1 MSKKSETS
9 FNGKSSI
16 FFTDTE
22 EPSSYSLSNQF
33 AENLEFRLIKDR
45 ITATGEDAY
54 YALSLAIRDRLVHKW
69 LRTQHQY
76 NEKDVK
82 RVYYLSLEY
91 LMGRL
96 LGNSLI
102 NMGYYSEC
110 NNILKEDG
118 YSLEEIKEFEHDMG
132 LGNGGLGRL
141 ASCYLDSMATLELP
155 AFGYGIRYEYGIFK
169 QAIENGYQVEYPD
182 NWLQKGNPWDT
193 LRRELEFRVKFYG
206 KAVEVQ
212 NPDGTFKFEWIDT
225 EDVLAV
231 AYDIPVPG
239 YKNDTVNNL
248 RLWHAKA
255 PSDFSFKEF
264 NAGDY
269 VAAVSSKTDSE
280 TISKV
285 LYPNDSYVEGKFLRL
300 KQQYFFVA
308 ATLQDIIRK
317 YKINHDT
324 FDEFADK
331 NTIQLNDTHPV
342 IAIPELMRILIDD
355 EGLMWKKAWDITSK
369 TFAYTNHTVV
379 PEALE
384 EWSLQIF
391 EELLPR
397 HTQIVYEINRRFLE
411 DVKKNYT
418 TDPEVISKMS
428 IINESDGKSVRMAN
442 LAIEGSFAVNG
453 VAELHTEILKTR
465 LFSHFNKIYPKKFI
479 NITNG
484 ITPRRWLKTANPFL
498 SEVISKRIGEGWVH
512 NLDEIKK
519 LEKFVDDQSFRED
532 FRNAKWLNKK
542 LLIDYLESSNGIKIN
557 PDSIFD
563 VQIKRFHEYKRQ
575 LLNVL
580 HILTHYN
587 KIKDNLSK
595 GKTDQEFEIVPRTI
609 IFAGKAAPAYAMAKL
624 IIKLINSV
632 AEVVNNDPD
641 VGDKLK
647 IVFVPDYSVTLAERI
662 IPAADLSEQI
672 SMAGLEASGTG
683 NMKLA
688 LNGALTI
695 GTMDG
700 ANIEIREEVGEE
712 NIFIFGLH
720 AEDVVKLKSKGYN
733 PREYYNSNQML
744 KRIIDMIA
752 QDFFSKKEP
761 GLFKPIIDSLLNSDY
776 YCLLAD
782 YQPYIDAQEK
792 VNKLFMN
799 KDEWT
804 KKAIL
809 NVARVGKFS
818 SDRSVRE
825 YAEKIWKIRP
835 IRNPQP

>member
-1 MSKKSETS
+1 MDKKNSTHL
-9 FNGKSSI
+9 NGKSSI

-22 EPSSYSLSNQF
+22 SPASYSLSNQF
-33 AENLEFRLIKDR
+33 AENLEFRLIRDR

-54 YALSLAIRDRLVHKW
+54 FALSLAIRDRLVRKW
-69 LRTQHQY
+69 LRTQHHYIQ
-76 NEKDVK
+76 KDVK

-102 NMGYYSEC
+102 NMDFYSEC
-110 NNILKEDG
+110 YNILREDG
-118 YSLEEIKEFEHDMG
+118 YSLEEIREFEHDMG

-155 AFGYGIRYEYGIFK
+155 AFGYGIRYEYGIFN
-169 QAIENGYQVEYPD
+169 QAIENGFQVEYPD
-182 NWLQKGNPWDT
+182 SWLQNGNPWDI
-193 LRRELEFRVKFYG
+193 LRRDLEYRVKFYG
-206 KAVEVQ
+206 KTSKIQ
-212 NPDGTFKFEWIDT
+212 NSDGSYKFEWIET

-239 YKNDTVNNL
+239 YKNNTVNNL
-248 RLWHAKA
+248 RLWQAKA
-255 PSDFSFKEF
+255 CSDFSFKEF

-300 KQQYFFVA
+300 KQQYFFVS

-317 YKINHDT
+317 YKINHESLDS
-324 FDEFADK
+324 FAEK
-331 NTIQLNDTHPV
+331 NAIQLNDTHPV

-355 EGLMWKKAWDITSK
+355 EGLSWKKAWDITTK

-384 EWSLQIF
+384 EWSLQLF

-397 HTQIVYEINRRFLE
+397 HIQIVYEINRRFLE
-411 DVKKNYT
+411 EVKKNYT
-418 TDPEVISKMS
+418 TDQNILSGLS
-428 IINESDGKSVRMAN
+428 IINERDGKSVRMAN
-442 LAIEGSFAVNG
+442 LAIVGSFAVNG
-453 VAELHTEILKTR
+453 VAALHTEILKTKI
-465 LFSHFNKIYPKKFI
+465 FPHFNKIYPGKFI

-498 SEVISKRIGEGWVH
+498 SKIISDKIGESWVY
-512 NLDEIKK
+512 NLDELHK
-519 LEKFVDDQSFRED
+519 LESFIDDQDFREA

-542 LLIDYLESSNGIKIN
+542 LLINLIEGENGIKIN

-575 LLNVL
+575 LLNIL
-580 HILTHYN
+580 HIITLYN
-587 KIKDNLSK
+587 RIKDNPKL
-595 GKTDQEFEIVPRTI
+595 DIVPRTI
-609 IFAGKAAPAYAMAKL
+609 IFAGKAAPAYLMAKL

-632 AEVVNNDPD
+632 ADVVNNDPD

-647 IVFVPDYSVTLAERI
+647 VVFIPDYSVTLAEKI

-683 NMKLA
+683 NMKFA

-712 NIFIFGLH
+712 NIFIFGLL
-720 AEDVVKLKSKGYN
+720 AEEVVKLKSSGYN
-733 PREYYNSNQML
+733 PKTFYNSNQML
-744 KRIIDMIA
+744 KRVIDMIA

-761 GLFKPIIDSLLNSDY
+761 GIFKSIVDSLLGTDY

-782 YQPYIDAQEK
+782 YQSYVDAQDK
-792 VNKLFMN
+792 VSKLYLN
-799 KDEWT
+799 SDEWT
-804 KKAIL
+804 KKTIL

-818 SDRSVRE
+818 SDRSIRE
-825 YAEKIWKIRP
+825 YAEKIWKVEPVKIV
-835 IRNPQP
+835 QS

>member
-1 MSKKSETS
+1 MDRKKETAL
-9 FNGKSSI
+9 NGKSSI

-22 EPSSYSLSNQF
+22 AAASYSLSNQF
-33 AENLEFRLIKDR
+33 AENLEFRLVKDR
-45 ITATGEDAY
+45 ITATGSDAY
-54 YALSLAIRDRLVHKW
+54 FALSLAIRDRLVRKW

-76 NEKDVK
+76 FQKDAK

-91 LMGRL
+91 LMGRI

-102 NMGYYSEC
+102 NMDYYEEC
-110 NNILKEDG
+110 HNILKEDG
-118 YSLEEIKEFEHDMG
+118 YSLEEIREVEHDMG

-141 ASCYLDSMATLELP
+141 AACYLDSMATLELP

-169 QAIENGYQVEYPD
+169 QEIEKGYQVEYPD
-182 NWLQKGNPWDT
+182 SWLMNGNPWDI
-193 LRRELEFRVKFYG
+193 LRRDLEYRVKFYG
-206 KAVEVQ
+206 KAAKLQ
-212 NPDGTFKFEWIDT
+212 NLDGSYRFEWIDT

-239 YKNDTVNNL
+239 YKNNTVNNL
-248 RLWHAKA
+248 RLWQAKA
-255 PSDFSFKEF
+255 CADFSFKDF

-269 VAAVSSKTDSE
+269 VAAVATKTDSE

-300 KQQYFFVA
+300 KQQYFFVS

-317 YKINHDT
+317 YKINHKT
-324 FDEFADK
+324 FDKFAEK
-331 NTIQLNDTHPV
+331 NAIQLNDTHPV
-342 IAIPELMRILIDD
+342 IAIPELMRILIDQEKLSWD
-355 EGLMWKKAWDITSK
+355 KAWSITNK

-384 EWSLQIF
+384 EWSLSLF

-397 HTQIVYEINRRFLE
+397 HIQIIYEINRRFIE

-418 TDPEVISKMS
+418 TDPNILSGMS
-428 IINESDGKSVRMAN
+428 IINEANGKSVRMAN
-442 LAIEGSFAVNG
+442 LAIVCSFAVNG
-453 VAELHTEILKTR
+453 VAALHTEILKTKI
-465 LFSHFNKIYPKKFI
+465 FAHFHKMYPGKFV

-498 SEVISKRIGEGWVH
+498 SKIISDRIGENWVYD
-512 NLDEIKK
+512 LDDLRK
-519 LEKFVDDQSFRED
+519 LEKYVDDLDFREE

-542 LLIDYLESSNGIKIN
+542 LLIDLIEENNGIKIN
-557 PDSIFD
+557 SESMFD

-580 HILTHYN
+580 HIITLYN
-587 KIKDNLSK
+587 RIKDNPK
-595 GKTDQEFEIVPRTI
+595 IEMVPRTI
-609 IFAGKAAPAYAMAKL
+609 IFAGKAAPAYQMAKQ

-632 AEVVNNDPD
+632 AEVVNNDSD

-647 IVFVPDYSVTLAERI
+647 VVFVPNYSVTLAEKI

-683 NMKLA
+683 NMKFT

-712 NIFIFGLH
+712 NIFIFGLL
-720 AEDVVKLKSKGYN
+720 ADEVVKLKNSGYN
-733 PREYYNSNQML
+733 PRTYYESNPML
-744 KRIIDMIA
+744 KRVIDMIA
-752 QDFFSKKEP
+752 SNYFNKSEP
-761 GLFKPIIDSLLNSDY
+761 GIFKSIVDSLLGVDY

-782 YQPYIDAQEK
+782 YQSYIDEQEK
-792 VNKLFMN
+792 VSKLYLN
-799 KDEWT
+799 ADEWT
-804 KKAIL
+804 KMAIR
-809 NVARVGKFS
+809 NVAGVGKFS
-818 SDRSVRE
+818 SDRSIKE
-825 YAEKIWKIRP
+825 YAEKIWKVEPVKI
-835 IRNPQP
+835 NQT

>member
-1 MSKKSETS
+1 MDRKKEKVL
-9 FNGKSSI
+9 NGKSSI

-22 EPSSYSLSNQF
+22 TPASYSLSNQF

-45 ITATGEDAY
+45 ITATGSDAY
-54 YALSLAIRDRLVHKW
+54 FALSLAIRDRLVRKW

-76 NEKDVK
+76 FQKDVK

-91 LMGRL
+91 LMGRI

-102 NMGYYSEC
+102 NMDYYEEC
-110 NNILKEDG
+110 HDILKEDG
-118 YSLEEIKEFEHDMG
+118 YSLEEIREIEHDMG

-141 ASCYLDSMATLELP
+141 AACYLDSMATLELP
-155 AFGYGIRYEYGIFK
+155 AFGYGIRYEYGIFN
-169 QAIENGYQVEYPD
+169 QAIENGQQVEYPD
-182 NWLQKGNPWDT
+182 SWLQNGNPWDIF
-193 LRRELEFRVKFYG
+193 RRDLEYRVKFYG
-206 KAVEVQ
+206 KASKIQ
-212 NPDGTFKFEWIDT
+212 NPDGTFKFEWVDT
-225 EDVLAV
+225 EDVLAIG
-231 AYDIPVPG
+231 YDIPVPG
-239 YKNDTVNNL
+239 YKNNTVNNL
-248 RLWHAKA
+248 RLWQAKA
-255 PSDFSFKEF
+255 CSDFSFKDF

-269 VAAVSSKTDSE
+269 VAAVASKTGSE

-300 KQQYFFVA
+300 KQQYFFVS

-317 YKINHDT
+317 YKINHKT
-324 FDEFADK
+324 FDKFPEK
-331 NTIQLNDTHPV
+331 NAIQLNDTHPV
-342 IAIPELMRILIDD
+342 VAIPELMRILIDQ
-355 EGLMWKKAWDITSK
+355 EGLSWDKAWKITSK

-384 EWSLQIF
+384 EWSLSLF

-397 HTQIVYEINRRFLE
+397 HIQIVYEINRRFIE

-418 TDPEVISKMS
+418 TDANILSGLS
-428 IINESDGKSVRMAN
+428 IINESNGKSVRMAN
-442 LAIEGSFAVNG
+442 LAIVGSFAVNG
-453 VAELHTEILKTR
+453 VAVLHTEILKTR
-465 LFSHFNKIYPKKFI
+465 IFSHFHKIYPGKFI

-498 SEVISKRIGEGWVH
+498 SKIISDRIGENWVYD
-512 NLDEIKK
+512 LYDLRK
-519 LEKFVDDQSFRED
+519 LEEFIDNPDFREE
-532 FRNAKWLNKK
+532 FRNAKWLNKR
-542 LLIDYLESSNGIKIN
+542 LLVNLIEENNGIKVN
-557 PDSIFD
+557 PESMFD

-580 HILTHYN
+580 HIITLYN
-587 KIKDNLSK
+587 RIKDK
-595 GKTDQEFEIVPRTI
+595 PKIEMVPRTI
-609 IFAGKAAPAYAMAKL
+609 IFAGKAAPAYFMAKT

-647 IVFVPDYSVTLAERI
+647 VVFIPNYSVTLAEKI

-683 NMKLA
+683 NMKFT

-712 NIFIFGLH
+712 NIFIFGLL
-720 AEDVVKLKSKGYN
+720 ADEVVKLKSSGYN
-733 PREYYNSNQML
+733 PRTYYESNPML
-744 KRIIDMIA
+744 KRVIDMIA
-752 QDFFSKKEP
+752 MNYFNKSEP
-761 GLFKPIIDSLLNSDY
+761 GIFKSIVDSLLGTDY

-782 YQPYIDAQEK
+782 YQPYIDAQDE
-792 VNKLFMN
+792 VSKLYL
-799 KDEWT
+799 DVEEWT
-804 KKAIL
+804 RKTIL

-818 SDRSVRE
+818 SDRSIKE
-825 YAEKIWKIRP
+825 YAEKIWKVEPVKI
-835 IRNPQP
+835 NQT

>member
-1 MSKKSETS
+1 MDKKNSTHL
-9 FNGKSSI
+9 NGKSSI

-22 EPSSYSLSNQF
+22 SPSSYSLSNQF
-33 AENLEFRLIKDR
+33 AENLEFRLIRDR

-54 YALSLAIRDRLVHKW
+54 FALSLAIRDRLVRKW
-69 LRTQHQY
+69 LRTQHHYIQ
-76 NEKDVK
+76 KDVK

-102 NMGYYSEC
+102 NMDFYSEC
-110 NNILKEDG
+110 YNILREDG
-118 YSLEEIKEFEHDMG
+118 YSLEEIREFEHDMG

-155 AFGYGIRYEYGIFK
+155 AFGYGIRYEYGIFN
-169 QAIENGYQVEYPD
+169 QAIENGFQVEYPD
-182 NWLQKGNPWDT
+182 SWLQNGNPWDI
-193 LRRELEFRVKFYG
+193 LRRDLEYRVKFYG
-206 KAVEVQ
+206 KAVEELK
-212 NPDGTFKFEWIDT
+212 PDGTYKFNWIDT

-239 YKNDTVNNL
+239 YKNNTVNNL
-248 RLWHAKA
+248 RLWQAKA
-255 PSDFSFKEF
+255 CSDFSFKEF

-300 KQQYFFVA
+300 KQQYFFVS

-317 YKINHDT
+317 YKINHESLDK
-324 FDEFADK
+324 FAEK
-331 NTIQLNDTHPV
+331 NAIQLNDTHPV

-355 EGLMWKKAWDITSK
+355 EGLSWKKAWEITTK

-384 EWSLQIF
+384 EWSLQLF

-397 HTQIVYEINRRFLE
+397 HIQIVYEINRRFLE
-411 DVKKNYT
+411 EVKKNYT
-418 TDPEVISKMS
+418 TDQNILSGLS
-428 IINESDGKSVRMAN
+428 IINERDGKSVRMAN
-442 LAIEGSFAVNG
+442 LAIVGSFAVNG
-453 VAELHTEILKTR
+453 VAALHTEILKTKI
-465 LFSHFNKIYPKKFI
+465 FPHFNKIYPGKFI

-498 SEVISKRIGEGWVH
+498 SKIISDKIGESWVY
-512 NLDEIKK
+512 NLDELHK
-519 LEKFVDDQSFRED
+519 LESFIDDQDFREA

-542 LLIDYLESSNGIKIN
+542 LLINLIEGENGIKIN
-557 PDSIFD
+557 PESMFD

-580 HILTHYN
+580 HIITLYN
-587 KIKDNLSK
+587 RIKDNTKL
-595 GKTDQEFEIVPRTI
+595 EMVPRTI
-609 IFAGKAAPAYAMAKL
+609 IFAGKAAPAYLMAKL
-624 IIKLINSV
+624 IIKMINSV
-632 AEVVNNDPD
+632 ADVINSDPD

-647 IVFVPDYSVTLAERI
+647 VVFIPDYSVTLAEKI

-683 NMKLA
+683 NMKFA

-700 ANIEIREEVGEE
+700 A
-712 NIFIFGLH
+712 
-720 AEDVVKLKSKGYN
+720 
-733 PREYYNSNQML
+733 
-744 KRIIDMIA
+744 
-752 QDFFSKKEP
+752 
-761 GLFKPIIDSLLNSDY
+761 
-776 YCLLAD
+776 
-782 YQPYIDAQEK
+782 
-792 VNKLFMN
+792 
-799 KDEWT
+799 
-804 KKAIL
+804 
-809 NVARVGKFS
+809 
-818 SDRSVRE
+818 
-825 YAEKIWKIRP
+825 
-835 IRNPQP
+835 

>member
-1 MSKKSETS
+1 MDKKNATPL
-9 FNGKSSI
+9 NGKTSI

-22 EPSSYSLSNQF
+22 SPASYSLSNQF
-33 AENLEFRLIKDR
+33 AENLEFRLIRDR

-54 YALSLAIRDRLVHKW
+54 FALSLAIRDRLVRKW

-76 NEKDVK
+76 IQKDVK

-102 NMGYYSEC
+102 NMDFYSEC
-110 NNILKEDG
+110 YKILREDG
-118 YSLEEIKEFEHDMG
+118 YSLEEIREFEHDMG

-155 AFGYGIRYEYGIFK
+155 AFGYGIRYEYGIFN
-169 QAIENGYQVEYPD
+169 QAIENGFQVEYPD
-182 NWLQKGNPWDT
+182 SWLQNGNPWDI
-193 LRRELEFRVKFYG
+193 LRRDLEYRVKFYG
-206 KAVEVQ
+206 KTSKVQ
-212 NPDGTFKFEWIDT
+212 NPDGSYKFEWIET

-239 YKNDTVNNL
+239 YKNNTVNNL
-248 RLWHAKA
+248 RLWQAKA
-255 PSDFSFKEF
+255 CSDFSFKEF

-269 VAAVSSKTDSE
+269 VAAVASKTDSE

-300 KQQYFFVA
+300 KQQYFFVS

-317 YKINHDT
+317 YKINHKNYDK
-324 FDEFADK
+324 FADK

-342 IAIPELMRILIDD
+342 IAIPELMRILIDE
-355 EGLMWKKAWDITSK
+355 EGLSWKKAWEITNK

-384 EWSLQIF
+384 EWSLQLF

-397 HTQIVYEINRRFLE
+397 HIQIVYEINRRFIE
-411 DVKKNYT
+411 EVKKNYT
-418 TDPEVISKMS
+418 TDPNILSGLS
-428 IINESDGKSVRMAN
+428 IINERDGKSVRMAN
-442 LAIEGSFAVNG
+442 LAIVGSFAVNG
-453 VAELHTEILKTR
+453 VAALHTEILKTR
-465 LFSHFNKIYPKKFI
+465 IFSHFDKIYPGKFI

-498 SEVISKRIGEGWVH
+498 SEIISNKIGEGWVY
-512 NLDEIKK
+512 NLDELKK
-519 LEKFVDDQSFRED
+519 LESFIDDQDFREE

-542 LLIDYLESSNGIKIN
+542 LLINLIEGENGIKIN
-557 PDSIFD
+557 PDSMFD

-575 LLNVL
+575 LLNIL
-580 HILTHYN
+580 HIITMYN
-587 KIKDNLSK
+587 RIKDNPKL
-595 GKTDQEFEIVPRTI
+595 EIVPRTI
-609 IFAGKAAPAYAMAKL
+609 IFAGKAAPAYLIAKL

-632 AEVVNNDPD
+632 AEVVNNDSE

-647 IVFVPDYSVTLAERI
+647 VVFIPDYSVTLAEKI

-683 NMKLA
+683 NMKFT

-700 ANIEIREEVGEE
+700 ANIEIREEVGQE
-712 NIFIFGLH
+712 NIFIFGLL
-720 AEDVVKLKSKGYN
+720 AEEVIKLKNSGYN
-733 PREYYNSNQML
+733 PRTYYNSNETL
-744 KRIIDMIA
+744 KRVIDMIS

-761 GLFKPIIDSLLNSDY
+761 GIFKSIVDSLLGTDY

-782 YQPYIDAQEK
+782 YQSYVDAQDE
-792 VNKLFMN
+792 VSKLYLN
-799 KDEWT
+799 TDEWT
-804 KKAIL
+804 KKTIL

-818 SDRSVRE
+818 SDRSIRE
-825 YAEKIWKIRP
+825 YAEKIWKVEPVKIA
-835 IRNPQP
+835 QS

>member
-1 MSKKSETS
+1 MDKKPDTAL
-9 FNGKSSI
+9 NGKTSI
-16 FFTDTE
+16 FFTDKE
-22 EPSSYSLSNQF
+22 KPASYSLSNQF

-45 ITATGEDAY
+45 ITATGSDAY
-54 YALSLAIRDRLVHKW
+54 FALSLAIRDRLVRKW

-76 NEKDVK
+76 FQKDVK

-102 NMGYYSEC
+102 NMDYYDEC
-110 NNILKEDG
+110 YSILKEDG
-118 YSLEEIKEFEHDMG
+118 YSLEEIREIEHDMG

-169 QAIENGYQVEYPD
+169 QAIEKGYQVEYPD
-182 NWLQKGNPWDT
+182 SWLQNGNPWDI
-193 LRRELEFRVKFYG
+193 LRRDLEYRVKFYG
-206 KAVEVQ
+206 KAVKVQ
-212 NPDGTFKFEWIDT
+212 NSDGTYRFDWVDT

-239 YKNDTVNNL
+239 YKNNTVNNL
-248 RLWHAKA
+248 RLWQAKA
-255 PSDFSFKEF
+255 CSDFSFKDF

-269 VAAVSSKTDSE
+269 VAAVASKTGSE

-300 KQQYFFVA
+300 KQQYFFVS

-317 YKINHDT
+317 YKITHKT
-324 FDEFADK
+324 FDKFAEK
-331 NTIQLNDTHPV
+331 NAIQLNDTHPV
-342 IAIPELMRILIDD
+342 IAIPELMRILIDQ
-355 EGLMWKKAWDITSK
+355 EGLSWVKAWSITSK

-384 EWSLQIF
+384 EWSLPLF

-397 HTQIVYEINRRFLE
+397 HIQIIYEINRRFIE

-418 TDPEVISKMS
+418 TDPAILSAIS
-428 IINESDGKSVRMAN
+428 IINESGGRSVRMAN
-442 LAIEGSFAVNG
+442 LAIVGSFAVNG
-453 VAELHTEILKTR
+453 VAALHTEILKTR
-465 LFSHFNKIYPKKFI
+465 IFSHFHKIYPGKFT

-498 SEVISKRIGEGWVH
+498 SKIISDRIGENWVYDL
-512 NLDEIKK
+512 NDLRK
-519 LEKFVDDQSFRED
+519 LEKFVDDPDFREE
-532 FRNAKWLNKK
+532 FRNAKWLTKK
-542 LLIDYLESSNGIKIN
+542 LLIDLIEENNGIKIN
-557 PDSIFD
+557 AESMFD

-580 HILTHYN
+580 HIITLYN
-587 KIKDNLSK
+587 RIKDNPKL
-595 GKTDQEFEIVPRTI
+595 EMVPRTI
-609 IFAGKAAPAYAMAKL
+609 IFAGKAAPAYQMAKL

-641 VGDKLK
+641 VGNKLK
-647 IVFVPDYSVTLAERI
+647 VVFIPNYSVTLAEKI

-683 NMKLA
+683 NMKFT

-700 ANIEIREEVGEE
+700 ANIEIREEVGKE
-712 NIFIFGLH
+712 NIFIFGLL
-720 AEDVVKLKSKGYN
+720 ADEVVKLKSSGYN
-733 PREYYNSNQML
+733 PRTYYESNPAL
-744 KRIIDMIA
+744 KKVIDMIA
-752 QDFFSKKEP
+752 TDYFSKNET
-761 GLFKPIIDSLLNSDY
+761 GVFKSIIDSLLGTDY
-776 YCLLAD
+776 YCLFAD
-782 YQPYIDAQEK
+782 YQAYVDAQDE
-792 VNKLFMN
+792 VSKLYLN
-799 KDEWT
+799 QEEWT

-818 SDRSVRE
+818 SDRSIKE
-825 YAEKIWKIRP
+825 YAEKIWKVEPVKIT
-835 IRNPQP
+835 QS

>member
-1 MSKKSETS
+1 MEIKPHKSITGKTS
-9 FNGKSSI
+9 V

-22 EPSSYSLSNQF
+22 SPSSYSLSNQF
-33 AENLEFRLIKDR
+33 AENLEFRLVKDR
-45 ITATGEDAY
+45 ITATGSDAY
-54 YALSLAIRDRLVHKW
+54 FALSLAVRDRLVRKW

-76 NEKDVK
+76 FQKDVK

-102 NMGYYSEC
+102 NMDFYEEC
-110 NNILKEDG
+110 YNILKEDG
-118 YSLEEIKEFEHDMG
+118 YSLEEIREIENDMG

-141 ASCYLDSMATLELP
+141 AACYLDSMATLELP

-169 QAIENGYQVEYPD
+169 QAIEKGNQVEYPD
-182 NWLQKGNPWDT
+182 SWLQHGNPWDI
-193 LRRELEFRVKFYG
+193 LRRDLEYRVKFYG
-206 KAVEVQ
+206 KAIKVQ
-212 NPDGTFKFEWIDT
+212 KPDGSYKFAWVDT

-239 YKNDTVNNL
+239 YKNNTVNNL
-248 RLWHAKA
+248 RLWQAKA
-255 PSDFSFKEF
+255 CSDFSFKEF

-269 VAAVSSKTDSE
+269 VAAVATKTDSE

-300 KQQYFFVA
+300 KQQYFFVS

-317 YKINHDT
+317 YKITHST
-324 FDEFADK
+324 FDKFAEK
-331 NTIQLNDTHPV
+331 NAIQLNDTHPV
-342 IAIPELMRILIDD
+342 VAIPELMRILIDE
-355 EGLMWKKAWDITSK
+355 EGLSWTNAWNITSK

-384 EWSLQIF
+384 EWSLHLF
-391 EELLPR
+391 KELLPR
-397 HTQIVYEINRRFLE
+397 HVQIVYEINRRFLE
-411 DVKKNYT
+411 VVKKNYS
-418 TDPEVISKMS
+418 TDPNILSGLS
-428 IINESDGKSVRMAN
+428 IINESNGKSVRMAN
-442 LAIEGSFAVNG
+442 LAIVSSFAVNG
-453 VAELHTEILKTR
+453 VAALHTEILKNNI
-465 LFSHFNKIYPKKFI
+465 FSHFHKIYPGKFI

-498 SEVISKRIGEGWVH
+498 SKIISDRIGEKWVY
-512 NLDEIKK
+512 NLDELKN
-519 LEKFVDDQSFRED
+519 LEKYIDDSNFREE
-532 FRNAKWLNKK
+532 FRHAKWLNKK
-542 LLIDYLESSNGIKIN
+542 LLISLIEENNDIKIN
-557 PDSIFD
+557 PDSMFD

-580 HILTHYN
+580 HIITLYN
-587 KIKDNLSK
+587 RIKDNSK
-595 GKTDQEFEIVPRTI
+595 TEMVPRTI
-609 IFAGKAAPAYAMAKL
+609 IFAGKAAPAYFMAKL

-632 AEVVNNDPD
+632 GSIVNNDPD

-647 IVFVPDYSVTLAERI
+647 VVFIPNYSVTLAESI

-683 NMKLA
+683 NMKFT

-712 NIFIFGLH
+712 NIFIFGLL
-720 AEDVVKLKSKGYN
+720 ADEVVKLKSSGYN
-733 PREYYNSNQML
+733 PRKYYESNTML
-744 KRIIDMIA
+744 KRVIDMIA
-752 QDFFSKKEP
+752 SDFFNKNEP
-761 GLFKPIIDSLLNSDY
+761 GIFKSIVDGLLGIDF

-782 YQPYIDAQEK
+782 YQAYIDAQDK
-792 VNKLFMN
+792 VSKLYQN
-799 KDEWT
+799 ADEWT
-804 KKAIL
+804 KMAIL

-818 SDRSVRE
+818 SDRSIKE
-825 YAEKIWKIRP
+825 YAEKIWKVEPVKI
-835 IRNPQP
+835 NQTGK

>member
-1 MSKKSETS
+1 MDKKKSTNL
-9 FNGKSSI
+9 NGKSSI

-22 EPSSYSLSNQF
+22 SPTSYSLSNQF
-33 AENLEFRLIKDR
+33 AENLEFRLIRDR

-54 YALSLAIRDRLVHKW
+54 YALSLAVRDRLVRKW

-76 NEKDVK
+76 IEKDVK

-102 NMGYYSEC
+102 NMDYYSEC
-110 NNILKEDG
+110 FNILKEDG
-118 YSLEEIKEFEHDMG
+118 YSLEEIREFEHDMG

-155 AFGYGIRYEYGIFK
+155 AFGYGIRYEYGIFN

-182 NWLQKGNPWDT
+182 SWLQNGNPWDI
-193 LRRELEFRVKFYG
+193 LRRDLEYRVKFYG
-206 KAVEVQ
+206 KTSKVQ
-212 NPDGTFKFEWIDT
+212 NPDGSFRFEWIET

-239 YKNDTVNNL
+239 YKNNTVNNL
-248 RLWHAKA
+248 RLWQAKA
-255 PSDFSFKEF
+255 CSDFSFKEF

-300 KQQYFFVA
+300 KQQYFFVS

-317 YKINHDT
+317 YKINHKN
-324 FDEFADK
+324 FDKFAEK

-342 IAIPELMRILIDD
+342 IAIPELMRIFIDE
-355 EGLMWKKAWDITSK
+355 EGLGWKKAWEITTK

-384 EWSLQIF
+384 EWSLQLF

-397 HTQIVYEINRRFLE
+397 HIQIVYEINRRFIE
-411 DVKKNYT
+411 EVKKNYT
-418 TDPEVISKMS
+418 TDPNILSGLS
-428 IINESDGKSVRMAN
+428 IINERDGKSVRMAN
-442 LAIEGSFAVNG
+442 LAIVGSFAVNG
-453 VAELHTEILKTR
+453 VAALHTEILKTR
-465 LFSHFNKIYPKKFI
+465 IFSHFNKIYPGRFI

-498 SEVISKRIGEGWVH
+498 SEIISKRIGEGWVY
-512 NLDEIKK
+512 NLDELRK
-519 LEKFVDDQSFRED
+519 LESFIDDQNFREN

-542 LLIDYLESSNGIKIN
+542 LLINFIEGENGIKIN

-580 HILTHYN
+580 HIITLYN
-587 KIKDNLSK
+587 KIKDNTKL
-595 GKTDQEFEIVPRTI
+595 EMVPRTI
-609 IFAGKAAPAYAMAKL
+609 IFAGKAAPAYLMAKL

-632 AEVVNNDPD
+632 ADVVNNDSD

-647 IVFVPDYSVTLAERI
+647 VVFIPDYSVALAEKI

-683 NMKLA
+683 NMKFA

-712 NIFIFGLH
+712 NIFIFGLL
-720 AEDVVKLKSKGYN
+720 AEEVVKLKSSGYN
-733 PREYYNSNQML
+733 PKTYYNSNEML
-744 KRIIDMIA
+744 KRVIDMIA

-761 GLFKPIIDSLLNSDY
+761 GIFKSIVDGLLGTDY
-776 YCLLAD
+776 YCLLTD
-782 YQPYIDAQEK
+782 YQSYVDAQDE
-792 VNKLFMN
+792 VSKLYLN
-799 KDEWT
+799 TDEWT
-804 KKAIL
+804 KKTIL

-818 SDRSVRE
+818 SDRSIRE
-825 YAEKIWKIRP
+825 YAEKIWKVEP
-835 IRNPQP
+835 VKVVQS

>member
-1 MSKKSETS
+1 MANKKEPVL
-9 FNGKSSI
+9 NGKSSI

-22 EPSSYSLSNQF
+22 SPQSYSLSNQF
-33 AENLEFRLIKDR
+33 AENLEFRLIRDR

-54 YALSLAIRDRLVHKW
+54 YALSLAIKDRLVRTW

-76 NEKDVK
+76 VEKDVK
-82 RVYYLSLEY
+82 KVHYLSLEY

-102 NMGYYSEC
+102 NMDFYDEC
-110 NNILKEDG
+110 YRILREDG
-118 YSLEEIKEFEHDMG
+118 YSLEEIREFEHDMG

-141 ASCYLDSMATLELP
+141 AACYLDSMATLELP
-155 AFGYGIRYEYGIFK
+155 AFGYGIRYEYGIFN
-169 QAIENGYQVEYPD
+169 QEIENGYQIENPD
-182 NWLQKGNPWDT
+182 SWLQKGNPWDT
-193 LRRELEFRVKFYG
+193 LRRDLEYRVKFYG
-206 KAVEVQ
+206 KTIKVQ
-212 NPDGTFKFEWIDT
+212 NPDGSYRFDWIET

-231 AYDIPVPG
+231 AYDVPVPG
-239 YKNDTVNNL
+239 YKNKTVNNL
-248 RLWHAKA
+248 RLWQAKA
-255 PSDFSFKEF
+255 CSDFSFKEF

-269 VAAVSSKTDSE
+269 VAAVATKTDSE

-300 KQQYFFVA
+300 KQQYFFVS

-324 FDEFADK
+324 FDKFAEK
-331 NTIQLNDTHPV
+331 NVIQLNDTHPV
-342 IAIPELMRILIDD
+342 VAIPELMRILID
-355 EGLMWKKAWDITSK
+355 EEKLGWKKAWEITTK

-384 EWSLQIF
+384 EWSLQLF

-397 HTQIVYEINRRFLE
+397 HMQIVYEINRRFIE
-411 DVKKNYT
+411 EVKQNYT
-418 TDPEVISKMS
+418 TDPATIAKLS
-428 IINESDGKSVRMAN
+428 IINESNGKSVRMAN
-442 LAIEGSFAVNG
+442 LAIVGSFAVNG
-453 VAELHTEILKTR
+453 VAALHTEILKTR
-465 LFSHFNKIYPKKFI
+465 IFPDFHKIYPGKFV

-498 SEVISKRIGEGWVH
+498 SKIITDRIGEGWLY
-512 NLDEIKK
+512 NLDELRKI
-519 LEKFVDDQSFRED
+519 EKFIENKEFREE
-532 FRNAKWLNKK
+532 FRNAKWLNKR
-542 LLIDYLESSNGIKIN
+542 LLINYIEGENGLKIN

-580 HILTHYN
+580 HIVTLYN
-587 KIKDNLSK
+587 RIKDNPEL
-595 GKTDQEFEIVPRTI
+595 EIVPRTI
-609 IFAGKAAPAYAMAKL
+609 IFGGKAAPAYAMAKL

-647 IVFVPDYSVTLAERI
+647 VIFIPNYSVTLAEKI
-662 IPAADLSEQI
+662 IPASDLSEQI

-683 NMKLA
+683 NMKFA

-712 NIFIFGLH
+712 NIFIFGLL
-720 AEDVVKLKSKGYN
+720 ADEVIKLKSNGYN
-733 PREYYNSNQML
+733 PRDYYNSNKML
-744 KRIIDMIA
+744 KRVIDMIA
-752 QDFFSKKEP
+752 SDFFNKNEP
-761 GLFKPIIDSLLNSDY
+761 GIFKSIVDSLLGVDY

-782 YQPYIDAQEK
+782 YQSYIDEQDKVSKLYLNQE
-792 VNKLFMN
+792 
-799 KDEWT
+799 EWT
-804 KKAIL
+804 KKAIY

-818 SDRSVRE
+818 SDRSIKE
-825 YAEKIWKIRP
+825 YAEKIWKVEPVKIV
-835 IRNPQP
+835 QS

>member
-1 MSKKSETS
+1 MANNKETVS
-9 FNGKSSI
+9 NGRSSI

-22 EPSSYSLSNQF
+22 APLSYSLSNQF
-33 AENLEFRLIKDR
+33 AENLEFRLIRDR

-54 YALSLAIRDRLVHKW
+54 YALSLAIKDRLVRKW

-76 NEKDVK
+76 VEKDAK
-82 RVYYLSLEY
+82 KVYYLSLEY

-102 NMGYYSEC
+102 NMDFYDEC
-110 NNILKEDG
+110 YRILREDG
-118 YSLEEIKEFEHDMG
+118 YSLEEIREFEHDMG

-155 AFGYGIRYEYGIFK
+155 AFGYGIRYEYGIFN
-169 QAIENGYQVEYPD
+169 QAIENGYQVENPD
-182 NWLQKGNPWDT
+182 SWLQKGNPWDI
-193 LRRELEFRVKFYG
+193 LRRDLEYRVKFYG
-206 KAVEVQ
+206 KTIKVQ
-212 NPDGTFKFEWIDT
+212 NPDGSYRFDWIET

-231 AYDIPVPG
+231 AYDVPVPG
-239 YKNDTVNNL
+239 FKNNTVNNL
-248 RLWHAKA
+248 RLWQAKA
-255 PSDFSFKEF
+255 CSDFSFKEF

-269 VAAVSSKTDSE
+269 VAAVASKTDSE

-300 KQQYFFVA
+300 KQQYFFVS

-324 FDEFADK
+324 FDKFAEK
-331 NTIQLNDTHPV
+331 NAIQLNDTHPV
-342 IAIPELMRILIDD
+342 IAIPELMRILIDQ
-355 EGLMWKKAWDITSK
+355 EKLGWKKAWEITTK

-384 EWSLQIF
+384 EWSLQLF

-397 HTQIVYEINRRFLE
+397 HIQIVYEINRRFIE
-411 DVKKNYT
+411 EVKKNYS
-418 TDPEVISKMS
+418 TDPVTIAKLS
-428 IINESDGKSVRMAN
+428 IINESNGKSVRMAN
-442 LAIEGSFAVNG
+442 LAIVGSFAVNG
-453 VAELHTEILKTR
+453 VAALHTEILKTR
-465 LFSHFNKIYPKKFI
+465 IFPDFHKIYPGKFI

-498 SEVISKRIGEGWVH
+498 SKVITDRIGEGWLY
-512 NLDEIKK
+512 NLDELRKI
-519 LEKFVDDQSFRED
+519 EDFIDDQGFREE
-532 FRNAKWLNKK
+532 FRNAKWLNKR
-542 LLIDYLESSNGIKIN
+542 LLINYFEGENGLKIN

-580 HILTHYN
+580 HIITLYN
-587 KIKDNLSK
+587 RIKDNPKL
-595 GKTDQEFEIVPRTI
+595 EIVPRTI
-609 IFAGKAAPAYAMAKL
+609 IFGGKAAPAYAMAKL

-632 AEVVNNDPD
+632 AEILNNDSD

-647 IVFVPDYSVTLAERI
+647 VIFIPNYSVTLAEKI
-662 IPAADLSEQI
+662 IPASDLSEQI

-683 NMKLA
+683 NMKFA

-712 NIFIFGLH
+712 NIFIFGLL
-720 AEDVVKLKSKGYN
+720 ADEVEKLKSSGYN
-733 PREYYNSNQML
+733 PKTYYESNAML
-744 KRIIDMIA
+744 RKVIDMIA
-752 QDFFSKKEP
+752 SDYFSKNEP
-761 GLFKPIIDSLLNSDY
+761 GIFKSIVDSLLGIDY

-782 YQPYIDAQEK
+782 YQAYIDAQDN
-792 VNKLFMN
+792 VSKLYLN
-799 KDEWT
+799 QEEWT

-818 SDRSVRE
+818 SDRSIKE
-825 YAEKIWKIRP
+825 YAEKIWKVEPVKIV
-835 IRNPQP
+835 QS